1 MLSASG
7 EEGVASLD
15 LVTLILPAWS
25 TGEIIHSCHSPQS
38 TPEEW
43 ASGIEGPGKVAAGAV
58 LTQEALLARTSP
70 WNSDLWLSVGLEEEG
85 QKMSD
90 PVRHPQ

>member
-1 MLSASG
+1 M
-7 EEGVASLD
+7 
-15 LVTLILPAWS
+15 
-25 TGEIIHSCHSPQS
+25 
-38 TPEEW
+38 
-43 ASGIEGPGKVAAGAV
+43 AAGAV